1 MAERDGK
8 RGLVA
13 QFTRLLVG
21 AGLVCF
27 ALFWA
32 LRAALVFGVGYYAQ
46 YSDLR
51 GRETARR
58 IQALQAF
65 VTEEGLA
72 STDAAAIT
80 DWVSRQDFT
89 LLELYRDQVLVYSSF
104 MPAQS
109 EHEQDGP
116 APEGKPTPFY
126 DWMPRAGVT
135 FADGELQAVLYYD
148 PVQAWAR
155 WGTAALMVLCIG
167 LFLAVFLLG
176 CRRIV
181 RYICLLSREVQV
193 MESGDFSRPVTV
205 RGADELTALAACL
218 DSMRLSLDQQRR
230 QEAETSARVKELITQ
245 MSHDLRTPLT
255 TLLLYTEI
263 VSAGKYQS
271 GAQLAEYLAKIDAK
285 ARQIKQLSDH
295 LFEYALVTRDTVVAL
310 DEPAP
315 FSQVFEEPL
324 ADFAAQLDE
333 NGFGCLFELE
343 GADLPLRVYRPYI
356 RRIFDNIAS
365 NVLKYADP
373 AQPVM
378 VRAVREG
385 EKAGLA
391 FSNAPLPPETGG
403 AESTRVGLV
412 SVRTMME
419 KMHAEVRV
427 SQTDR
432 EFCITLFFPVLPSL

>member
-193 MESGDFSRPVTV
+193 MESGDFSRPITV

-218 DSMRLSLDQQRR
+218 DSMRQSLDQQRR
-230 QEAETSARVKELITQ
+230 QEAETSAC
-245 MSHDLRTPLT
+245 
-255 TLLLYTEI
+255 
-263 VSAGKYQS
+263 
-271 GAQLAEYLAKIDAK
+271 
-285 ARQIKQLSDH
+285 
-295 LFEYALVTRDTVVAL
+295 
-310 DEPAP
+310 AP
-315 FSQVFEEPL
+315 
-324 ADFAAQLDE
+324 
-333 NGFGCLFELE
+333 
-343 GADLPLRVYRPYI
+343 R
-356 RRIFDNIAS
+356 
-365 NVLKYADP
+365 
-373 AQPVM
+373 
-378 VRAVREG
+378 
-385 EKAGLA
+385 
-391 FSNAPLPPETGG
+391 
-403 AESTRVGLV
+403 
-412 SVRTMME
+412 
-419 KMHAEVRV
+419 
-427 SQTDR
+427 
-432 EFCITLFFPVLPSL
+432 